1 MWDFDDFDEDNIINI
16 LCWASIVIFS
26 IVGLITIFPTILYI
40 VIILGIGIPAYFL
53 IKKKNR

>member
-1 MWDFDDFDEDNIINI
+1 MWDFDDFDEDDIINI
-16 LCWASIVIFS
+16 LCWASLVIFS

>member
-1 MWDFDDFDEDNIINI
+1 MWDFDDFDEDDIINI